1 MNLQLSDQPT
11 NPSQTTSNITYQ
23 VSLMQFPQPKQ
34 TYDSGVVPIFLLAA
48 IMFNF
53 VILAK
58 TLVQEKETR
67 LLEGMKMMGLL
78 EVKERREVVN
88 EVRVK
93 RTSCW
98 AKPWCKRKSP
108 GCWRA

>member
-1 MNLQLSDQPT
+1 MNLQLSGQPT
-11 NPSQTTSNITYQ
+11 NQTTKSQTTNLSYQ
-23 VSLMQFPQPKQ
+23 ISLMQFPQPKQ
-34 TYDSGVVPIFLLAA
+34 SYDSGVVPIFLLAA

-78 EVKERREVVN
+78 EVCQERRRRE
-88 EVRVK
+88 RK
-93 RTSCW
+93 R
-98 AKPWCKRKSP
+98 RL
-108 GCWRA
+108 

>member
-1 MNLQLSDQPT
+1 
-11 NPSQTTSNITYQ
+11 
-23 VSLMQFPQPKQ
+23 MQFPQPKQ
-34 TYDSGVVPIFLLAA
+34 SYDSGVVPIFLLAA

-78 EVKERREVVN
+78 EVCQERRRE
-88 EVRVK
+88 RK
-93 RTSCW
+93 R
-98 AKPWCKRKSP
+98 RL
-108 GCWRA
+108 